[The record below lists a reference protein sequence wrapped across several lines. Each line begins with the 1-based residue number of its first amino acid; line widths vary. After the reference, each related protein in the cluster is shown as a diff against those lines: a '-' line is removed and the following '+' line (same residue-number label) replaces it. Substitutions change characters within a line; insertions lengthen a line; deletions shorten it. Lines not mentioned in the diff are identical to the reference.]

1 MKTAFIVEFEYLNYT
16 DTKKKKAKVEVHTK
30 LKLDDENQCDEYVSD
45 YEVNRYCMN
54 NLSWSLIHNWKILS
68 MFEHEKVLSEA
79 NEFEANE
86 IIESKFRQYDK
97 ETAKAITKTGYKA
110 LRKAQKSLEHHIVY
124 APYVIEQLEVVVD
137 SSELSNKLINSRYAI
152 SKPANSIESTIKN
165 ELAVYNPVDFLKMIF
180 GDSVGW
186 KEPLIWNDTPHMY
199 ISSGS
204 TRDVYVDPTWSYVIK
219 KNGDTSTPVSGNQF
233 NAVEVWDYWNT
244 VLDDTPK
251 VPTRLVQNETGDI
264 LIQQDFLIV
273 MNVSR
278 GKINP
283 VFKEVFKP
291 KESVLT
297 DIYGFQYGWNRKSQR
312 IELYD
317 TSDAFLGRGHISNS
331 FEASYDLFEMHFKD
345 FDCFDKIHF
354 RNSFILFDK
363 TFWNKLC
370 QIDSRPE
377 CQLLHQ
383 DGILFNHK
391 DKTITVCGST
401 FANIKDELQQ
411 HINKF
416 LSQYKPDSNYFKALE
431 SKLLTR

>member
-1 MKTAFIVEFEYLNYT
+1 MKTAFIVEFEYLDYNSN
-16 DTKKKKAKVEVHTK
+16 KKNKAKIEVYTK
-30 LKLDDENQCDEYVSD
+30 LKLEDTLQCDEYVSD

-54 NLSWSLIHNWKILS
+54 KLDWHLVHNWQVLS

-86 IIESKFRQYDK
+86 IIESKLQHV
-97 ETAKAITKTGYKA
+97 AKHVKPA
-110 LRKAQKSLEHHIVY
+110 
-124 APYVIEQLEVVVD
+124 
-137 SSELSNKLINSRYAI
+137 
-152 SKPANSIESTIKN
+152 KPANSIESTIKN
-165 ELAVYNPVDFLKMIF
+165 ELAVYNPVDFLKLIF
-180 GDSVGW
+180 GDGVGW

-219 KNGDTSTPVSGNQF
+219 KNGDALMNVSGNHF
-233 NAVEVWDYWNT
+233 NAIEVWDYWNT
-244 VLDDTPK
+244 VLDEDTPK
-251 VPTRLVQNETGDI
+251 VPTRLVQNEAGEI

-283 VFKEVFKP
+283 VFKEVFQP

-331 FEASYDLFEMHFKD
+331 FESSYDLFEMHFKD

-363 TFWNKLC
+363 QFWNKLC
-370 QIDSRPE
+370 KIDSRPE

-391 DKTITVCGST
+391 AKTITICGST
-401 FANIKDELQQ
+401 FDSIKEELQQ
-411 HINKF
+411 HINNF

-431 SKLLTR
+431 SKILTR